1 MTSCHYERDLQHFD
15 DSSVPEISV
24 HQLHQKANGG
34 ESFFLLDVRTQ
45 EEFETARLEF
55 TDLRIPYDSLDKF
68 LQLLPPDKKTI
79 IYCFC
84 RRGRRSAVATAEL
97 ILHGYT
103 NVFNVTGGI
112 NVWVETGYATIGG
125 AAENSTGEE

>member
-1 MTSCHYERDLQHFD
+1 MTSCHYEKDLLHFD
-15 DSSVPEISV
+15 DISVPEISV

-45 EEFETARLEF
+45 EEYETARLEF
-55 TDLRIPYDSLDKF
+55 SGIRIPYDSLDKF
-68 LQLLPPDKKTI
+68 LHLVPLEKKTV

-84 RRGRRSAVATAEL
+84 RRGRRSAVSTAEL
-97 ILHGYT
+97 ISHGYT

-112 NVWVETGYATIGG
+112 NVWVEAGYATIGG
-125 AAENSTGEE
+125 AIENSTGEE

>member
-1 MTSCHYERDLQHFD
+1 MTSCWKEEDLSHFD

-55 TDLRIPYDSLDKF
+55 TDIRIPYDSLDKF
-68 LQLLPPDKKTI
+68 LHLVPPDKKTI

-97 ILHGYT
+97 ISHGYV
-103 NVFNVTGGI
+103 NVYNVTGGI
-112 NVWVETGYATIGG
+112 ITWVEAGHSTIDGPV
-125 AAENSTGEE
+125 ENTTGEE